1 MALFLVDPSLDLSLE
16 LPVSEPIEKALAI
29 QWERLSDRTVREAFC
44 RRMATQLNSVIPE
57 SIDWDIKEPTP
68 AQVSFAMVLAK
79 ELEVSIPSAA
89 LRYRGNMHEFLEKH
103 SQMLKVKREIRK
115 ERPPQDSDN

>member
-1 MALFLVDPSLDLSLE
+1 MALYLVDPSLELSIE
-16 LPVSEPIEKALAI
+16 LPVSEPIERALAM
-29 QWERLSDRTVREAFC
+29 QWERLADRTAREAFC

-68 AQVSFAMVLAK
+68 AQVSYAMVLAK
-79 ELEVSIPSAA
+79 ELNVAVPSIA

-103 SQMLKVKREIRK
+103 SQLLKAKREPK
-115 ERPPQDSDN
+115 KD